1 MRDKILVWDIPTRLF
16 HWLLALSFIGAYLTA
31 ESEYWRDLHVA
42 LGYTMLGLIGFRLI
56 WGLVGTRYARF
67 ASFVFGPAKVI
78 AYLKSLL
85 SKSPKHY
92 VGHNPAG
99 SWAIYGLL
107 LLGLLSGATGYA
119 TYEEIGGEWLE
130 ELHEFFSNAM
140 LALVL
145 VHIAGV
151 LVSSRLHHENLV
163 HGMITGYK
171 HGEPGQGIR
180 YKHWLVG
187 GALLAV
193 VVGLWVKL
201 Y

>member
-42 LGYTMLGLIGFRLI
+42 LGYTVVGLIGFRLV

-67 ASFVFGPAKVI
+67 GSFAFGPSKVL
-78 AYLKSLL
+78 AYVKSLL
-85 SKSPKHY
+85 SPAPQHY

-99 SWAIYGLL
+99 SWAIHGLL
-107 LLGLLSGATGYA
+107 LLGLLAGATGYA

-145 VHIAGV
+145 VHVAGV
-151 LVSSRLHHENLV
+151 LASSRLHHENLV
-163 HGMITGYK
+163 RGMIDGYK
-171 HGEPGQGIR
+171 HGAPEQGIKR
-180 YKHWLVG
+180 SYWLLAIVLLVG
-187 GALLAV
+187 AIA
-193 VVGLWVKL
+193 LWVKL